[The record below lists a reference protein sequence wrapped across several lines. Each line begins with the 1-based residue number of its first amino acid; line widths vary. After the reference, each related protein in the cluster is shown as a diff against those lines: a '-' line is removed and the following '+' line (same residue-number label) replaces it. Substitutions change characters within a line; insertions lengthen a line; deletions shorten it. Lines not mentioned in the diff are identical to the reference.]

1 MRAFWRRMKSVEME
15 KTASLMTK
23 NDDDDPHP
31 IIILEDKEGLCVEI
45 VLADSRWRD
54 LWSDDFS
61 AKAKKA
67 IRQCLKAGNIGAC
80 EITLLC
86 ADDEYLMAL
95 NTSYRGKA
103 EPTNVLSF
111 SDSEPPSL
119 SLGDIAIAYELSR
132 GEAKALSI
140 PFEAHVLHLIVHG
153 VLHLLGHDHESS
165 AEAKAME
172 SLEVEILGRLGIS
185 DPYRPYHQ
193 NEEAST

>member
-1 MRAFWRRMKSVEME
+1 MREFWQRMKSVEME
-15 KTASLMTK
+15 KTASLVAK

-31 IIILEDKEGLCVEI
+31 IIILEDKEGLRVEI
-45 VLADSRWRD
+45 VLADSRWQV
-54 LWSDDFS
+54 LWDDGFS
-61 AKAKKA
+61 AKATEA
-67 IRQCLKAGNIGAC
+67 IRQCLKAGKIGAC

-95 NTSYRGKA
+95 NTAYRGKP

-132 GEAKALSI
+132 GEAEALSLS
-140 PFEAHVLHLIVHG
+140 FEAHVLHLIVHG

-172 SLEVEILGRLGIS
+172 SLEVKILARLGIG